1 MAKFFFLIRKLIKYF
16 FVCLHKL
23 SPLHRMKALN
33 HLSLTRNLFL

>member
-23 SPLHRMKALN
+23 SPLHRMKTLN
-33 HLSLTRNLFL
+33 HLSLMHNLFL